1 MVPKGWGKGT
11 LNDIANTVMGY
22 AFKSEDFI
30 ENGIPLLRMG
40 NLYQNSL
47 DLNRNPVYL
56 PEYFEGEYERFL
68 VKPGD
73 LVMSMTGTMGK
84 RDYGFTVEI
93 PQGTKYLL
101 LNQRVLK
108 IVPKNSVSGYIL
120 NLLRSELILST
131 LYSFPGGTKQAN
143 LSAKQ
148 VQELPVL
155 IPPLPEQKKIAQILS
170 TWDSAISVT
179 EKLLTNSQQQKKAL
193 MQQLLTGKKRLL
205 DENGVRFSGEWQR
218 YNLSHFGMC
227 IRGVSYK
234 PEYICE
240 SESDCT
246 VRLLRSTNI
255 QNGTLNDKDLVI
267 LPKEL
272 VKPVQLFM
280 SGDLAICM
288 ANGSK
293 SLVGKS
299 APYKPSDADYTVGA
313 FCAIFR
319 PLRASNSDFVK
330 FLFES
335 YQYQSQLLIILSGS
349 SINNL
354 KGSDIESI
362 NIDAP
367 LSLKEQQKIAA
378 VLSAADAEI
387 SMLEKK
393 LTFLKDEKKALM
405 QQLLTGKRRVTVDAD
420 AA

>member
-1 MVPKGWGKGT
+1 MVPNGWEKGT
-11 LNDIANTVMGY
+11 LNDIASTIMGY

-108 IVPKNSVSGYIL
+108 IVPKKSVSGYIL

-179 EKLLTNSQQQKKAL
+179 GKLLINSREQKKAL
-193 MQQLLTGKKRLL
+193 MQQLLTGTKRLL
-205 DENGVRFSGEWQR
+205 DENGVRFSGEWKS
-218 YNLSHFGMC
+218 L
-227 IRGVSYK
+227 
-234 PEYICE
+234 
-240 SESDCT
+240 
-246 VRLLRSTNI
+246 RL
-255 QNGTLNDKDLVI
+255 
-267 LPKEL
+267 KEL
-272 VKPVQLFM
+272 VFEEKVRNKDNRVSRVLSVTNRSCFVLPEEQFSKRVASEDVSAYKIVKKSQFGYNPSRL
-280 SGDLAICM
+280 
-288 ANGSK
+288 NVGSFARLDDYEEGLLSPMYVVFSIDSIRLSSDYFHNWMGSNEAK
-293 SLVGKS
+293 QRIAGSTQGSVRESVGFDALCHFPFSL
-299 APYKPSDADYTVGA
+299 PS
-313 FCAIFR
+313 I
-319 PLRASNSDFVK
+319 
-330 FLFES
+330 
-335 YQYQSQLLIILSGS
+335 
-349 SINNL
+349 
-354 KGSDIESI
+354 
-362 NIDAP
+362 
-367 LSLKEQQKIAA
+367 KEQQKIAA

-387 SMLEKK
+387 STLERK
-393 LTFLKDEKKALM
+393 LACLKDEKKALM
-405 QQLLTGKRRVTVDAD
+405 QQLLTGKRRVVVDAD

>member
-1 MVPKGWGKGT
+1 MVPNGWEKGT
-11 LNDIANTVMGY
+11 LNDIASTVMGY

-73 LVMSMTGTMGK
+73 LVMSMTGTIGK

-108 IVPKNSVSGYIL
+108 IVPKKSVSGYIL

-170 TWDSAISVT
+170 AWDSAISVT

-205 DENGVRFSGEWQR
+205 DESGVRFSGEWKKVKLGDVFEKVCNGLTYDASSLEGLPVTR
-218 YNLSHFGMC
+218 IETISTGSVNFDKVGWAPDCDSTRRFKLEFGDILYSHINSLEHIGRVAYYNDEKPLYHGMNLL
-227 IRGVSYK
+227 
-234 PEYICE
+234 
-240 SESDCT
+240 
-246 VRLLRSTNI
+246 LLRTKRQSNSLFLFYL
-255 QNGTLNDKDLVI
+255 LNSQIGK
-267 LPKEL
+267 KYA
-272 VKPVQLFM
+272 KTY
-280 SGDLAICM
+280 A
-288 ANGSK
+288 
-293 SLVGKS
+293 KS
-299 APYKPSDADYTVGA
+299 AVNQASISTADIKTFQV
-313 FCAIFR
+313 FIPER
-319 PLRASNSDFVK
+319 
-330 FLFES
+330 E
-335 YQYQSQLLIILSGS
+335 
-349 SINNL
+349 
-354 KGSDIESI
+354 
-362 NIDAP
+362 
-367 LSLKEQQKIAA
+367 EQQKIAT

-387 SMLEKK
+387 STLEKK
-393 LTFLKDEKKALM
+393 LTCLKDEKKALM